1 MCGRFTQQFTW
12 AELVELYDLPNAAI
26 PNLRASWNIAPT
38 QDVGVI
44 VKEDAGRIYRT
55 MRWGLAPFWAKDEKI
70 GNQLI
75 NARLETV
82 AEKPAFRS
90 AWKSRR
96 CIVPASGYFEW
107 KAMPGRLA
115 SKPFKQ
121 PFYITRKDGHPMS
134 LAGLWERWKDDLQSC
149 TIITT
154 DACEGTRELHNR
166 MPLVLDRAAIE
177 PWLAGE
183 TPALSRSVNED
194 LRFFP
199 VTPQMNKPAY
209 NQPDCIEPL
218 AG

>member
-1 MCGRFTQQFTW
+1 MCGRFTQLFTW
-12 AELVELYDLPNAAI
+12 EELYHLYNLSNPLAPNI
-26 PNLRASWNIAPT
+26 RPSWNIAPT
-38 QDVGVI
+38 QEVGVI
-44 VKEDAGRIYRT
+44 VGEAGSRIYEM
-55 MRWGLAPFWAKDEKI
+55 MRWGLVPFWAKDMKI

-107 KAMPGRLA
+107 KGVPGPLA

-121 PFYITRKDGHPMS
+121 PFYITQKDGKPMS
-134 LAGLWERWKDDLQSC
+134 FAGLWERWKDDLQSC

-154 DACEGTRELHNR
+154 DACDGTMELHNR
-166 MPLVLDRAAIE
+166 MPLVLDRDGLE

-183 TPALSRSVNED
+183 TPMLSRSVDED
-194 LRFFP
+194 LHFFP

-209 NQPDCIEPL
+209 NQPDCIAPSI
-218 AG
+218 

>member
-12 AELVELYDLPNAAI
+12 AGLVELYDLPNTSF
-26 PNLRASWNIAPT
+26 PNLRASWNITPT

-44 VKEDAGRIYRT
+44 VKEDTGRIYKA
-55 MRWGLAPFWAKDEKI
+55 MRGGLVPFWAKDEKI

-96 CIVPASGYFEW
+96 CIAPASGYYEW
-107 KAMPGRLA
+107 KAIPGPQA
-115 SKPFKQ
+115 SKPCKQ
-121 PFYITRKDGHPMS
+121 PFYITRKDGRPMS
-134 LAGLWERWKDDLQSC
+134 FAGLWERWKDDFQSC

-154 DACEGTRELHNR
+154 DACEGTQQLHNR
-166 MPLVLDRAAIE
+166 MPLVLDREAIE

-183 TPALSRSVNED
+183 TPTLSRKLNAD

-199 VTPQMNKPAY
+199 VTLRMNKPAY

-218 AG
+218 VD